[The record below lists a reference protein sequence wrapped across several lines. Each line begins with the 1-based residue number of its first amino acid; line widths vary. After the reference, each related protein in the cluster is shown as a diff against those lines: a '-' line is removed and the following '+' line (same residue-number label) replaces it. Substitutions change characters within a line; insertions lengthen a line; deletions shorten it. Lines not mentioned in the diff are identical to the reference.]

1 MTGNGRHCFIYG
13 AKVNVEGEG
22 CKWAI
27 GEQIKRLIPFWCS
40 ERTQRLNDVVFL
52 TLETKMANWKD
63 DSMTMGAR
71 SVLRSELD
79 CLPDFF
85 VAANDVQ
92 FRREFRTLT
101 SEDSFCDV
109 PSAVIER
116 ARSLLVVELV
126 DTVAKTVH
134 DTVEFDLG
142 CSRVPLFSLETG
154 TRQTLL
160 QVQMRLPAVFGVP

>member
-1 MTGNGRHCFIYG
+1 MVQKSTL
-13 AKVNVEGEG
+13 KESG

-40 ERTQRLNDVVFL
+40 EKTQRLNDVVFL

-85 VAANDVQ
+85 VAAKDVQ
-92 FRREFRTLT
+92 FRREFRTLA

-109 PSAVIER
+109 RCGVSLPDCSQLFVIECHCLFSVAFKR
-116 ARSLLVVELV
+116 FSVQRIGSPSRLLV
-126 DTVAKTVH
+126 
-134 DTVEFDLG
+134 
-142 CSRVPLFSLETG
+142 C
-154 TRQTLL
+154 
-160 QVQMRLPAVFGVP
+160 

>member
-1 MTGNGRHCFIYG
+1 MEEMRRSADRPRDVLAVLMSGNGHHCFIYG

-22 CKWAI
+22 CNWAI

-40 ERTQRLNDVVFL
+40 EKTQRLNDVVFL

-85 VAANDVQ
+85 VAAKDVQ
-92 FRREFRTLT
+92 FRREFRTLA

-109 PSAVIER
+109 G
-116 ARSLLVVELV
+116 VV
-126 DTVAKTVH
+126 
-134 DTVEFDLG
+134 F
-142 CSRVPLFSLETG
+142 LFQIVLSCL
-154 TRQTLL
+154 
-160 QVQMRLPAVFGVP
+160 